1 MKKNE
6 YIKIL
11 QKELNKDAI
20 DRILKEILE
29 EKLKSNPNI
38 SYIRTLQREL
48 DELYNNQN
56 KTNNY
61 E

>member
-38 SYIRTLQREL
+38 SHIRTLQREL